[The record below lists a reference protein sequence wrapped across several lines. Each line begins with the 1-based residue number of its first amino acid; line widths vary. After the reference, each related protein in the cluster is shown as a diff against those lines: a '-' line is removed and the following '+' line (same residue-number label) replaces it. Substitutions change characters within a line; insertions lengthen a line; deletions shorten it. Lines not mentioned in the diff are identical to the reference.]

1 MDLSSREATIISY
14 ALTCLI
20 VDGHPDLN
28 VTDDELRDIS
38 AKVLRTQ
45 YKAEKTSAPDY
56 GFGTFPAH

>member
-1 MDLSSREATIISY
+1 MEISSRESVIISY

-28 VTDDELRDIS
+28 VTNEELRDIS
-38 AKVLRTQ
+38 AKVLKTQ

-56 GFGTFPAH
+56 GYGTFPAH